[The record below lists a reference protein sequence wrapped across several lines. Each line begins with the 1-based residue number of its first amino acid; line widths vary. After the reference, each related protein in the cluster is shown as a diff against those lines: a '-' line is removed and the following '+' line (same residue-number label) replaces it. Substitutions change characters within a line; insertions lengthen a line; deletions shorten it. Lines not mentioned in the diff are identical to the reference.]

1 MPVLMQLRNML
12 CYDTDDLMD
21 QIEDFSSMVNELQD
35 YSWRLTEKEH
45 AFLAVVQELAK
56 RLSDDTA
63 FFVSTENVEYCHK
76 ELAEALE
83 KKIEA
88 TKERIKSQ
96 EEVMALSL
104 SAEEAIDNRID
115 ALESQLRPLV
125 KKKRNLQMDIQ
136 YDVAKLIRTRSYL
149 CRLQEKD
156 DVLTDDMRKLAMD
169 SKVAKKQKGLLEDC
183 HACAVESAFK
193 AFK

>member
-1 MPVLMQLRNML
+1 
-12 CYDTDDLMD
+12 
-21 QIEDFSSMVNELQD
+21 MVKELQD
-35 YSWRLTEKEH
+35 YSWRLTDKER

-56 RLSDDTA
+56 RLLDDAA
-63 FFVSTENVEYCHK
+63 FIMTTDNVEYCHK

-83 KKIEA
+83 KRIEA

-104 SAEEAIDNRID
+104 LAEEAIDNRID

-125 KKKRNLQMDIQ
+125 KRKMNLQMDIQ

-156 DVLTDDMRKLAMD
+156 DILTDDMRKLAMD
-169 SKVAKKQKGLLEDC
+169 AELAKKKKGLMEDC
-183 HACAVESAFK
+183 HARAVEAAYK
-193 AFK
+193 AF